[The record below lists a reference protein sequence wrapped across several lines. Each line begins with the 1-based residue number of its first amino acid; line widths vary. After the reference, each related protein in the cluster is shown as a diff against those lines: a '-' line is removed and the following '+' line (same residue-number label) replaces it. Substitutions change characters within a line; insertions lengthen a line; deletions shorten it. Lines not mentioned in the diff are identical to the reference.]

1 MDDFELTPPPDPQSY
16 EQRKKSL
23 EQRAREIS
31 GEGVLFNEASWQLV
45 LDLIEEGYTVEEID
59 ENKDLPSWSTIRR
72 WIRAEPT
79 RRDQYRAA
87 REMSADTFESQILG
101 LAKYTHDPKDV
112 PAAKFKFD
120 VLKFSMAR
128 RAPKQY
134 GDKISQEV
142 SGPDGGAIPIT
153 EIRRVIVKPE

>member
-1 MDDFELTPPPDPQSY
+1 MTDFKLTPPPEPQSY
-16 EQRKKSL
+16 DDRRRDL
-23 EQRAREIS
+23 ERRAREIS
-31 GEGVLFNEASWQLV
+31 GDGVLFNQASWDLV
-45 LDLIEEGYTVEEID
+45 LELIEEGYTVAEIND
-59 ENKDLPSWSTIRR
+59 NPDLPSWSTIRR
-72 WIRAEPT
+72 WMRSDPERTA
-79 RRDQYRAA
+79 QYHEA
-87 REMSADTFESQILG
+87 RKLSADVYEGQILD
-101 LAKYTHDPKDV
+101 LAKYTNEAADV

-120 VLKFSMAR
+120 VLKFAMSK